1 MDNRSLPSVEVAH
14 SEVLGV
20 SDLSV
25 TYKSGAVTVAA
36 VSGVNL
42 SVMEGKVHA
51 VVGESGSGKTSIASA
66 ILGTLPPTSTAQG
79 SITFN
84 GQNLLALPDHQRREI
99 RGRLVSF
106 IPQNPMTSLNPVLT
120 VGYQMIETM
129 RVHGAASKAEAVERA
144 VAGLR
149 QVGVPDPE
157 RALRRY
163 PHEFSG
169 GTAQRILIAIALINA
184 PRLVVADEP
193 TSALDATV
201 QRQILDLLNHLVK
214 TTHMTMLLISHD
226 LGSVASLSDSVA
238 VMYAGQIVEDG
249 PAEIVLNEPQHP
261 YTAALITSARGG
273 VGRIM
278 RSEINPHTLSTCR
291 FLPRCPAAT
300 EICRGRAPDLVEV
313 APGHRARCYH
323 AGSSPAVRMA

>member
-1 MDNRSLPSVEVAH
+1 MDNRSLPSVEVAR

-25 TYKSGAVTVAA
+25 SYRSGAATVVA
-36 VSGVNL
+36 VNGVSL
-42 SVMEGKVHA
+42 SVQEGKVHA

-66 ILGTLPPTSTAQG
+66 ILGTLPPSSSARG

-84 GQNLLALPDHQRREI
+84 GQNLLALPDSKRREI
-99 RGRLVSF
+99 RGRLVAF
-106 IPQNPMTSLNPVLT
+106 IPQNPMNSLNPVLT
-120 VGYQMIETM
+120 IGYQMIETM
-129 RVHGAASKAEAVERA
+129 RVHGEVSKAQAIERA
-144 VAGLR
+144 VTGLR

-169 GTAQRILIAIALINA
+169 GTAQRILIAIALINS

-201 QRQILDLLNHLVK
+201 QRQILDLLNHLVE
-214 TTHMTMLLISHD
+214 TTRMTMLLISHD

-249 PAEIVLNEPQHP
+249 PAEIVLNEPRHP
-261 YTAALITSARGG
+261 YTAALIAAAKGG
-273 VGRIM
+273 VGQIM

-291 FLPRCPAAT
+291 FLPRCPVAT
-300 EICRGRAPDLVEV
+300 DICRGQAPELVDVAPD
-313 APGHRARCYH
+313 HRARCYH
-323 AGSSPAVRMA
+323 AGGISPAMGR